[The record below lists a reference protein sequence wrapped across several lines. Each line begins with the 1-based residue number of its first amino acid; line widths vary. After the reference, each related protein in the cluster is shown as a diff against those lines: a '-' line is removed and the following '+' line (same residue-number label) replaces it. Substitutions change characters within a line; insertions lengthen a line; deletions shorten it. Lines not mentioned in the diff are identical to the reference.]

1 MLNSPTHPESTQEV
15 PAHRTPM
22 TLEEFLENDVE
33 GSGLGC

>member
-15 PAHRTPM
+15 SAHRTPM